1 MKLYEVKALAHET
14 QSRIRQD
21 LNAWN
26 DFLEHASRVYRY
38 RFMDQILIYAQ
49 RPDAV
54 ACATMNIWNSKMG
67 CWIKKG
73 NRGIALID
81 ESNSRKLKYVWDVT
95 SVVPKMGGHLPRLWI
110 RKPYHTETI
119 QNRLLKVYGLQPQ
132 TDKYDTKEPSIE
144 HTMDYLVEYLA
155 DEYAADIAQ
164 EKYSS
169 DNSPLSELDEE
180 KYKMDEYRR
189 NVRVFFRYGLNR
201 MIKERMGLSTGG
213 FPDYDMSFIK
223 DMPESDFCELSSR
236 MTDAAQQALREVGI
250 AVLTYD
256 RVHGIDRDPSVDYNA
271 LKRKSTERED
281 KTYGTR
287 IHQSRGLRD
296 TEPYTEQGTT
306 GAADEIRTYAQDM
319 AQKELQ
325 GEVRH
330 DADVR
335 GTSGTLPKGTEES
348 TGRDGQNRAA
358 DEKTGRRDR
367 AAEDA
372 GPAEMDTND
381 EQHPEQGRGN
391 SEGYSDLHF
400 IENEIVPESGTSEDE
415 YVPESG
421 TELYFMPELPTE
433 DEQRI
438 KVEKYYLNPR
448 KADYIPHD
456 YIRQVMLRG
465 TGFEGGFDRV
475 VQIFQNEM
483 EAGKRTALIKKE
495 YGLGGASWP
504 IDGMGLHGYDT
515 YGSQGIRFQW
525 RDEQGEAEGTLSWS
539 SVEQEIGTLIL
550 TGEYKSRDRQNN
562 DIIPEA
568 EESDNFSQTTEMQEQ
583 STDKYKSE
591 APEQLSFTDLT
602 NIEPDKTEND
612 TKPEALDETEAE
624 HPDNAEQQN
633 NEDFTERA
641 ADYTAL
647 LVLAEAD
654 ASTLTKRQ
662 KAQRNISAL
671 KILKQIENE
680 KRPATADERTI
691 MSAYLGWGG
700 IPEIFDA
707 ENVSWSEEYG
717 ILKSLLTTTEY
728 DSARASTLNAHFTD
742 KSVIDAMYK
751 VLNNLGFTKGNILEP
766 SMGIGNFFSRLPADM
781 SASRL
786 YGVEL
791 DPVTGKMAQLIYPDA
806 HIDVKGYEKTDFQND
821 FFDVAIGNVPFGQYK
836 VLDKAYDK
844 HNFYIHDYFFA
855 KTIDKV
861 RPGGVIAFITS
872 KGTMD
877 KANPSVR
884 RYIAQRTQLLGAIRL
899 PNDAFKNAGTS
910 VTSDIIFL
918 KKRDMYIDTDEDWIH
933 LGTDENGIEMNSYFV
948 NNPHMVLGQME
959 MVSGPH
965 GMESACVPES
975 GTWQTSEEYLS
986 GNIRKKLI
994 SAEKALQ
1001 GDASYSDNVE
1011 YLKKAMPKPLT
1022 ASEIEVRLGATWIN
1036 AEYIEQFMK
1045 DVLHT
1050 PQRLFSREWVAVKFA
1065 PINCEWNIKGKNAD
1079 SYNPLVTGTYGT
1091 SRINAYQILENT
1103 LNLKDVKV
1111 YDRIL
1116 QPDGS
1121 EKRVINREQ
1130 TMLASQKQDALKEAF
1145 KDWIFSDPERREV
1158 LVKKYNELFNSSRPR
1173 TYDGSH
1179 LKFPGMTP
1187 DVELKPHQLNAVA
1200 HVLYG
1205 DNTLLAHCV
1214 GAGKTFEMIASAME
1228 SKRLGLCHKSLFVVP
1243 NHLTEQWAGDFLRLY
1258 PGANILAATE
1268 KDFEPARRKRFCAR
1282 IATGDYDAVIIG
1294 HTQFAKIPLSDERQ
1308 KRLMQEQID
1317 EITES
1322 IREAKASNGEH
1333 FTIKQMEK
1341 TKKNLEVRLAKLND
1355 AGRKDN
1361 AVTFEQLGVDRL
1373 FVDESQEFKNLF
1385 LFTKMRNVAG
1395 ISQNDSQKASDMYG
1409 KCRYIDEITGG
1420 RGITFATGTPISNS
1434 MTELYTNMRY
1444 LQSGRL
1450 KELGFENFDAWAST
1464 FGETQTAIELAPEGY
1479 NLVGR

>member
-38 RFMDQILIYAQ
+38 RFMDQIIIYAQ

-95 SVVPKMGGHLPRLWI
+95 SVVPKMGGHLPRLWV

-169 DNSPLSELDEE
+169 ENSPLSELDEE

-189 NVRVFFRYGLNR
+189 NVRIFFRYGLNR
-201 MIKERMGLSTGG
+201 MIKERMGLSTGD

-223 DMPESDFCELSSR
+223 DMSESDFCELSSR

-325 GEVRH
+325 GEVRY

-358 DEKTGRRDR
+358 DENKGRSDR
-367 AAEDA
+367 TAEDA

-381 EQHPEQGRGN
+381 EQHPEQGGRN

-400 IENEIVPESGTSEDE
+400 IENEIVPESGTGEDE

-421 TELYFMPELPTE
+421 TGLYFIPELPTE

-438 KVEKYYLNPR
+438 KVEKYGYLNPR

-456 YIRQVMLRG
+456 YIKQVMLRG

-504 IDGMGLHGYDT
+504 VDGMGLHGYDT

-568 EESDNFSQTTEMQEQ
+568 EESDNISQTTEMQEQ
-583 STDKYKSE
+583 STDKHKSE

-602 NIEPDKTEND
+602 NIEPDKTENTFDSYSWQLIENKQKFIGQIMTSKSPVRSCDDVDEAALSYAEVKALATGNPYIKEKMTLD
-612 TKPEALDETEAE
+612 TEVAKLKLLKANFKSQKYRLEDAINKEYPVRIAKLEEKIEGLRQDIITRGSEEILSDGFEIRINGVPYDDKKEGGAALIAAAKESKTPERTMIGEYKGVKLYSRFDAFFNLYYIHMQGRCEHTIEMSSDPAGMITRLNNCMAGFEKRLSDVQDALDETRIELETAE
-624 HPDNAEQQN
+624 KEVTKKFDKEDILSEKLKRLSFLNAQLDADRKETPQN
-633 NEDFTERA
+633 APQNT
-641 ADYTAL
+641 
-647 LVLAEAD
+647 
-654 ASTLTKRQ
+654 Q
-662 KAQRNISAL
+662 AQRNDIKEKYI
-671 KILKQIENE
+671 KI
-680 KRPATADERTI
+680 
-691 MSAYLGWGG
+691 
-700 IPEIFDA
+700 
-707 ENVSWSEEYG
+707 
-717 ILKSLLTTTEY
+717 
-728 DSARASTLNAHFTD
+728 
-742 KSVIDAMYK
+742 
-751 VLNNLGFTKGNILEP
+751 
-766 SMGIGNFFSRLPADM
+766 
-781 SASRL
+781 
-786 YGVEL
+786 
-791 DPVTGKMAQLIYPDA
+791 
-806 HIDVKGYEKTDFQND
+806 
-821 FFDVAIGNVPFGQYK
+821 
-836 VLDKAYDK
+836 
-844 HNFYIHDYFFA
+844 
-855 KTIDKV
+855 
-861 RPGGVIAFITS
+861 
-872 KGTMD
+872 
-877 KANPSVR
+877 
-884 RYIAQRTQLLGAIRL
+884 
-899 PNDAFKNAGTS
+899 
-910 VTSDIIFL
+910 
-918 KKRDMYIDTDEDWIH
+918 
-933 LGTDENGIEMNSYFV
+933 
-948 NNPHMVLGQME
+948 
-959 MVSGPH
+959 
-965 GMESACVPES
+965 
-975 GTWQTSEEYLS
+975 
-986 GNIRKKLI
+986 
-994 SAEKALQ
+994 
-1001 GDASYSDNVE
+1001 
-1011 YLKKAMPKPLT
+1011 
-1022 ASEIEVRLGATWIN
+1022 
-1036 AEYIEQFMK
+1036 
-1045 DVLHT
+1045 
-1050 PQRLFSREWVAVKFA
+1050 
-1065 PINCEWNIKGKNAD
+1065 
-1079 SYNPLVTGTYGT
+1079 
-1091 SRINAYQILENT
+1091 
-1103 LNLKDVKV
+1103 
-1111 YDRIL
+1111 
-1116 QPDGS
+1116 
-1121 EKRVINREQ
+1121 
-1130 TMLASQKQDALKEAF
+1130 
-1145 KDWIFSDPERREV
+1145 
-1158 LVKKYNELFNSSRPR
+1158 
-1173 TYDGSH
+1173 
-1179 LKFPGMTP
+1179 
-1187 DVELKPHQLNAVA
+1187 
-1200 HVLYG
+1200 
-1205 DNTLLAHCV
+1205 
-1214 GAGKTFEMIASAME
+1214 
-1228 SKRLGLCHKSLFVVP
+1228 
-1243 NHLTEQWAGDFLRLY
+1243 
-1258 PGANILAATE
+1258 
-1268 KDFEPARRKRFCAR
+1268 
-1282 IATGDYDAVIIG
+1282 
-1294 HTQFAKIPLSDERQ
+1294 
-1308 KRLMQEQID
+1308 
-1317 EITES
+1317 
-1322 IREAKASNGEH
+1322 
-1333 FTIKQMEK
+1333 
-1341 TKKNLEVRLAKLND
+1341 
-1355 AGRKDN
+1355 
-1361 AVTFEQLGVDRL
+1361 
-1373 FVDESQEFKNLF
+1373 
-1385 LFTKMRNVAG
+1385 
-1395 ISQNDSQKASDMYG
+1395 
-1409 KCRYIDEITGG
+1409 
-1420 RGITFATGTPISNS
+1420 
-1434 MTELYTNMRY
+1434 
-1444 LQSGRL
+1444 
-1450 KELGFENFDAWAST
+1450 
-1464 FGETQTAIELAPEGY
+1464 
-1479 NLVGR
+1479 

>member
-81 ESNSRKLKYVWDVT
+81 ESNSRKLKYVWDVA

-169 DNSPLSELDEE
+169 ENSPLSELDEE

-189 NVRVFFRYGLNR
+189 NVRFFFRYGLNR

-213 FPDYDMSFIK
+213 FSDYDMSFIK
-223 DMPESDFCELSSR
+223 DLPESDFCELSSR

-256 RVHGIDRDPSVDYNA
+256 RVHGIDRDPNVDYNA

-306 GAADEIRTYAQDM
+306 GAADEIRTYAQDL

-325 GEVRH
+325 GQVRY
-330 DADVR
+330 DANVR
-335 GTSGTLPKGTEES
+335 GTSGTLPGGTEES

-358 DEKTGRRDR
+358 DEKTGRSDR

-372 GPAEMDTND
+372 GPAEMDKND

-391 SEGYSDLHF
+391 SEGYSGLHF

-421 TELYFMPELPTE
+421 TGLYFMPELPTE

-438 KVEKYYLNPR
+438 KVEKYGYLNPR

-465 TGFEGGFDRV
+465 TGFEGGFARV
-475 VQIFQNEM
+475 TQIFQNEM

-504 IDGMGLHGYDT
+504 VDGMGLHGYDT

-539 SVEQEIGTLIL
+539 SVEQEIGILIL
-550 TGEYKSRDRQNN
+550 TGEYRSRDRQNN
-562 DIIPEA
+562 DIIQEA
-568 EESDNFSQTTEMQEQ
+568 EESDNISQTTEMQEQ
-583 STDKYKSE
+583 STDKHKSE
-591 APEQLSFTDLT
+591 APEQLSFTDFI

-612 TKPEALDETEAE
+612 TQPEALDETEAE

-671 KILKQIENE
+671 KILKQIENK

-707 ENVSWSEEYG
+707 ENASWSEEYG
-717 ILKSLLTTTEY
+717 ILKSLLTITEY

-766 SMGIGNFFSRLPADM
+766 SMGIGNFFSGLPADM
-781 SASRL
+781 SASKL

-791 DPVTGKMAQLIYPDA
+791 DPVTG
-806 HIDVKGYEKTDFQND
+806 
-821 FFDVAIGNVPFGQYK
+821 
-836 VLDKAYDK
+836 
-844 HNFYIHDYFFA
+844 
-855 KTIDKV
+855 
-861 RPGGVIAFITS
+861 
-872 KGTMD
+872 
-877 KANPSVR
+877 
-884 RYIAQRTQLLGAIRL
+884 
-899 PNDAFKNAGTS
+899 
-910 VTSDIIFL
+910 
-918 KKRDMYIDTDEDWIH
+918 
-933 LGTDENGIEMNSYFV
+933 
-948 NNPHMVLGQME
+948 
-959 MVSGPH
+959 
-965 GMESACVPES
+965 
-975 GTWQTSEEYLS
+975 
-986 GNIRKKLI
+986 
-994 SAEKALQ
+994 
-1001 GDASYSDNVE
+1001 
-1011 YLKKAMPKPLT
+1011 
-1022 ASEIEVRLGATWIN
+1022 
-1036 AEYIEQFMK
+1036 
-1045 DVLHT
+1045 
-1050 PQRLFSREWVAVKFA
+1050 
-1065 PINCEWNIKGKNAD
+1065 
-1079 SYNPLVTGTYGT
+1079 
-1091 SRINAYQILENT
+1091 
-1103 LNLKDVKV
+1103 
-1111 YDRIL
+1111 
-1116 QPDGS
+1116 
-1121 EKRVINREQ
+1121 
-1130 TMLASQKQDALKEAF
+1130 
-1145 KDWIFSDPERREV
+1145 
-1158 LVKKYNELFNSSRPR
+1158 
-1173 TYDGSH
+1173 
-1179 LKFPGMTP
+1179 
-1187 DVELKPHQLNAVA
+1187 
-1200 HVLYG
+1200 
-1205 DNTLLAHCV
+1205 
-1214 GAGKTFEMIASAME
+1214 
-1228 SKRLGLCHKSLFVVP
+1228 
-1243 NHLTEQWAGDFLRLY
+1243 
-1258 PGANILAATE
+1258 
-1268 KDFEPARRKRFCAR
+1268 
-1282 IATGDYDAVIIG
+1282 
-1294 HTQFAKIPLSDERQ
+1294 
-1308 KRLMQEQID
+1308 
-1317 EITES
+1317 
-1322 IREAKASNGEH
+1322 
-1333 FTIKQMEK
+1333 
-1341 TKKNLEVRLAKLND
+1341 
-1355 AGRKDN
+1355 
-1361 AVTFEQLGVDRL
+1361 
-1373 FVDESQEFKNLF
+1373 
-1385 LFTKMRNVAG
+1385 
-1395 ISQNDSQKASDMYG
+1395 
-1409 KCRYIDEITGG
+1409 
-1420 RGITFATGTPISNS
+1420 
-1434 MTELYTNMRY
+1434 
-1444 LQSGRL
+1444 
-1450 KELGFENFDAWAST
+1450 
-1464 FGETQTAIELAPEGY
+1464 IELAPEGTGYRAKTRFAKFFNLPELISLFKESADIQTADMLKLPVPECDYENVVLKPSEFQQEIVKSLGDRAENIRNGGVDSSIDNMLKVTSDGRKCAIDQRLINPDLPDNENSKVNACAARAYDIWKETAEDKSTQLIFCDASTPRSDGGFDVYHAIKDKLIAKGVPDKEIAFIHDANTKKQKAELFSKVRSGQVRFLLGSTAKMGAGTNVQTRLIALHHIDVPWRPSDIEQQEGRILRQGNRNERVKIFRYVTENTFDSYSWQLIENKQKFIGQIMTSKSPVRSCDDVDEAALSYAEVKALATGNPYIKEKMTLDTEVAKLKLLKANFKSQKYRLEDAINKEYPVRIAKLEEKIEGLRQDIITRGSGEILSDGFEIRINGVPYDDKKEGGAALIAAAKESKTPERTMIGDY
-1479 NLVGR
+1479 NGFKLYSRFDAFFNLYYIHMQGRCEHTIEMSSDPAGMITRLNNCMAGFEKRLSDAQDALDETRIELETAEKEVTKKFDKEDILSEKLKRLSFLNAQLDADRKETPQNAPQNKQAQRNDIKEKYISI